1 MRYFVMKDGEQC
13 GPYRVEELETAGV
26 TPETYVW
33 CKGMA
38 DWQQAGEV
46 ADICRYFRNLLH
58 DRMHPTAMQPAP
70 QQSAPTY
77 NLDDIPLR
85 WRGFIMK
92 SGVPAYMEPEREPD
106 MTTPPP
112 TWIAAALAVL
122 ILCCPLTGIVALVY
136 GIRSRRLWKQGRQSE
151 AYRASASAR
160 LWVLVSVVA
169 GCFLI
174 GIAIKSN
181 MG

>member
-70 QQSAPTY
+70 QQSARRIT
-77 NLDDIPLR
+77 L
-85 WRGFIMK
+85 
-92 SGVPAYMEPEREPD
+92 
-106 MTTPPP
+106 TTFR
-112 TWIAAALAVL
+112 
-122 ILCCPLTGIVALVY
+122 C
-136 GIRSRRLWKQGRQSE
+136 
-151 AYRASASAR
+151 
-160 LWVLVSVVA
+160 A
-169 GCFLI
+169 GAGL
-174 GIAIKSN
+174 
-181 MG
+181 

>member
-13 GPYRVEELETAGV
+13 GPYRVEELEAAGV

-92 SGVPAYMEPEREPD
+92 SGVPAYGAGERAGYDNASPNVDSSGLGSADTLLSADGYRSAGVWNKKPEVME
-106 MTTPPP
+106 
-112 TWIAAALAVL
+112 
-122 ILCCPLTGIVALVY
+122 TG
-136 GIRSRRLWKQGRQSE
+136 E
-151 AYRASASAR
+151 AE
-160 LWVLVSVVA
+160 
-169 GCFLI
+169 
-174 GIAIKSN
+174 
-181 MG
+181 